1 MEGVKLKEHEHL
13 SADEPHAASAH
24 LLKHWYIIQCLHN
37 SAQSSSSCDGVK
49 ERSLWTPEI
58 IRFELQNPTKKK
70 KGGKSLSMIIN
81 IIKWPEAEQN
91 CITKLTSEHPYL
103 PATPTH
109 PAVPPPQPLFS
120 TRISRSMWD
129 PAALSSSLLQNH
141 ETAIQE
147 GVWWWRTE
155 SGAVEI
161 FTINKRREGGRSEEK
176 SAENMCEQIG
186 LCSCIIWSHKRKVLK
201 AKQMTFFSVLM
212 NLSPFWI

>member
-109 PAVPPPQPLFS
+109 PAVPPPPATVLHKNFKEHVGSCSPELQP
-120 TRISRSMWD
+120 
-129 PAALSSSLLQNH
+129 PAEPRDGYTGRGLMMKNRVWSSGDFH
-141 ETAIQE
+141 
-147 GVWWWRTE
+147 
-155 SGAVEI
+155 
-161 FTINKRREGGRSEEK
+161 
-176 SAENMCEQIG
+176 
-186 LCSCIIWSHKRKVLK
+186 H
-201 AKQMTFFSVLM
+201 
-212 NLSPFWI
+212 